1 MLASAP
7 LTFDPSQARVEAMM
21 EQGTSFSDVE
31 DAIDIA
37 ELTTE
42 HKAAL
47 WLFAWSL
54 RNHVEQRQEA
64 RFLLA
69 AISADGWGSR

>member
-7 LTFDPSQARVEAMM
+7 LIFDPSEAQVEAMM

-31 DAIDIA
+31 DAIDTA

-54 RNHVEQRQEA
+54 RDNHHQRQDA

-69 AISADGWGSR
+69 AVSADGW